1 MFLRGKQTLARCKYL
16 QEMRNPSKMRPLDF
30 DKKHWLVA
38 FLKLDDFRKLRITVL
53 APACETCLWLVYF
66 ELFEGT
72 WCSLMKLLIFWDYTK
87 VRSAHFLWCKNSLHE
102 IVCCWCLGHIFKVVS
117 PSCSF
122 SPTLKRRRYPN
133 IY

>member
-102 IVCCWCLGHIFKVVS
+102 IVCCWCSGHLFKIIS
-117 PSCSF
+117 SSCSF